1 MLPEFSLQN
10 RLAVVTGGARG
21 LGLEMMDALA
31 AAGASVVALD
41 LLADQAREAAEEVGK
56 RHGVRWGAR
65 AVDVTDYEQTQATF
79 EEVEKEFGAVDILV
93 ASAGIVIGEAAED
106 STAETWRK
114 VMDVNVNGVFFSAQA
129 AGRAMMARK
138 SGSIVLIASMSGMIV
153 NTPQKQ
159 ASYNTSK
166 GGVIMLAK
174 SLAAEW
180 APYGVRVNSISP
192 GYMRTAITDQVLK
205 GKPGL
210 LESWERLIPLG
221 RMGEPRELR
230 GAVVFLASDAA
241 SYVTGHSLVIDG
253 GYTVW

>member
-31 AAGASVVALD
+31 QAGASVVALD
-41 LLADQAREAAEEVGK
+41 LLADQARSAAEEVGR

-65 AVDVTDYEQTQATF
+65 ALDVTDYDRTHAIVA
-79 EEVEKEFGAVDILV
+79 EVEKEFGPIDILV
-93 ASAGIVIGEAAED
+93 ASAGIVIGEAAEN
-106 STAETWRK
+106 STADTWRK
-114 VMDVNVNGVFFSAQA
+114 VLDVNVNGVFFSAQA
-129 AGRAMMARK
+129 VGRSMIKRRT
-138 SGSIVLIASMSGMIV
+138 GSIVLIASMSGVIV

-180 APYGVRVNSISP
+180 APYGVRVNALSP
-192 GYMRTAITDQVLK
+192 GYMRTAITDQVLA

-210 LESWERLIPLG
+210 LETWEHLIPLG

-230 GAVVFLASDAA
+230 GAVVFLASDAS
-241 SYVTGHSLVIDG
+241 SYMTGHSLVIDG
-253 GYTVW
+253 GYTAW

>member
-1 MLPEFSLQN
+1 MLSEFSLKD
-10 RLAVVTGGARG
+10 RVAVVTGGARG

-31 AAGASVVALD
+31 EAGASVVAID
-41 LLADQAREAAEEVGK
+41 LLGDQACSAAEEVGK
-56 RHGVRWGAR
+56 RHGVRSAAWA
-65 AVDVTDYEQTQATF
+65 ADVTNYDQTLATF
-79 EEVEKEFGAVDILV
+79 ETIEKECGPVDILV
-93 ASAGIVIGEAAED
+93 ASAGIVIGEAAEE
-106 STAETWRK
+106 STPATWRK
-114 VMDVNVNGVFFSAQA
+114 VIDVNVNGVFFAAQA
-129 AGRAMMARK
+129 AGRSMLARK
-138 SGSIVLIASMSGMIV
+138 RGSIVLIASMSGMIV

-180 APYGVRVNSISP
+180 APYGVRVNALSP
-192 GYMRTAITDQVLK
+192 GYMRTAITDQVLA

-210 LESWERLIPLG
+210 LETWERLIPLG

-230 GAVVFLASDAA
+230 GAVVFLASDAS

-253 GYTVW
+253 GYTTW